1 MTKNNMSWYDIRNAL
16 LYYHFTIV
24 KNKGR
29 LLRNI
34 YCFDFLLTDE
44 VNFNMSKPKGFEK
57 PIGFRDYLPHAVSK
71 LRKIEN
77 DVLNCMGQ
85 WGYRQIMTPTL
96 EYYDTVGVASSTSDQ
111 KLYKLLNNRGQALVL
126 RSEMTAPVAR
136 VVSSLLKDEP
146 LPLRLSYHANVF
158 RAIEEEAG
166 REAEFYQT
174 GVELVGDDSPEADAE
189 VVALAIASLQAAGVE
204 TFKIAIGHVGFLNGL
219 FQEAAP
225 ELQEVQDELKSHLL
239 GRDYVA
245 FRDAVG
251 RLSLTE
257 EQKEELD
264 GLLRLRGGKEI
275 CGQALEL
282 SRHPLARASIEHLCK
297 VWEVLEAY
305 EVSQHVLI
313 DLTMVGDFT
322 YYTGMTFEGY
332 AAELGFPV
340 CSGGRYDNLLQQ
352 FGRSVPSTGFSLKT
366 NRILDGVRGT
376 EEKQELPT
384 LVQYDARRRREG
396 LEESLRLRAEGHVV
410 VTRLVSEPGDLT
422 TADAEART
430 GTADGKRYGEI
441 YTFVSFVKERS

>member
-1 MTKNNMSWYDIRNAL
+1 
-16 LYYHFTIV
+16 
-24 KNKGR
+24 
-29 LLRNI
+29 
-34 YCFDFLLTDE
+34 
-44 VNFNMSKPKGFEK
+44 MSKPKGFEK
-57 PIGFRDYLPHAVSK
+57 PAGVRDYLPHAVAK

-77 DVLNCMGQ
+77 DVLHCMSR
-85 WGYRQIMTPTL
+85 WGYRQMITPTL

-166 REAEFYQT
+166 REAEFFQT

-189 VVALAIASLQAAGVE
+189 VVALAIASLQAAGVKS
-204 TFKIAIGHVGFLNGL
+204 FKIAIGHVGFLDGL
-219 FQEAAP
+219 FQEAVSGLP
-225 ELQEVQDELKSHLL
+225 EAQEELKRHLL

-245 FRDAVG
+245 FRETLQQLT
-251 RLSLTE
+251 LSE
-257 EQKEELD
+257 AQKQELD

-282 SRHPLARASIEHLCK
+282 SSHPLARASIEHLCK
-297 VWEVLEAY
+297 VWEVLVAY
-305 EVSQHVLI
+305 GVSQHVLI
-313 DLTMVGDFT
+313 DLTMIGDFS

-352 FGRSVPSTGFSLKT
+352 FGRPVPSTGFSLKT
-366 NRILDGVRGT
+366 NRILDGVAG
-376 EEKQELPT
+376 ESEAEELPV
-384 LVQYDARRRREG
+384 LVQYDALRRQEG
-396 LEESLRLRAEGHVV
+396 LAEAVRLRSEGQAV
-410 VTRLVSEPGDLT
+410 VTRLAAGPEDLKTVKRLDGDT
-422 TADAEART
+422 VEAEGA
-430 GTADGKRYGEI
+430 RYGEI
-441 YTFVSFVKERS
+441 YTFVSFVSEHG